1 MSRPPTDLRRLRQRQ
16 ERNLFLAVI
25 VFLLVMGGGLIAW
38 IYGVGALATALV
50 CLSAGVALLV
60 LLWIIVS
67 LLGWWAER

>member
-25 VFLLVMGGGLIAW
+25 VFLLVVGGGLIAW
-38 IYGVGALATALV
+38 IYDVGALATALV

>member
-25 VFLLVMGGGLIAW
+25 VFLLVVGGGLIAW

>member
-25 VFLLVMGGGLIAW
+25 VFLLVVGGGLIAW

-60 LLWIIVS
+60 LLWILVS